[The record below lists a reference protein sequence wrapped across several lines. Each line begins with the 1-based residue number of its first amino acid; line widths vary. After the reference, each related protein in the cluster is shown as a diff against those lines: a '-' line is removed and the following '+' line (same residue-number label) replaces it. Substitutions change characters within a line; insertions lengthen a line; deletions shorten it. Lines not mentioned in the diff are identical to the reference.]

1 MTFNPMSITCNV
13 LLRSDLCLFSFQ
25 PLNSFV
31 IILLQVPGEDKSFHK
46 NHISG
51 SALKKKKKL
60 FFTETLVSNRG
71 YWSDEVCVCVCEPS
85 FF

>member
-51 SALKKKKKL
+51 SALIKKK
-60 FFTETLVSNRG
+60 TLLHGDAGFKQRLL
-71 YWSDEVCVCVCEPS
+71 E
-85 FF
+85 